1 MFNDTLIDNTIWILR
16 KAFKSNK
23 AKIWK
28 ALEKEFSKIQS
39 NRRLVNIQRLD
50 KITNNGDISS

>member
-23 AKIWK
+23 AQIWK
-28 ALEKEFSKIQS
+28 ALEKEFS
-39 NRRLVNIQRLD
+39 RLD
-50 KITNNGDISS
+50 QTGGKLTSKDWIKLLIAGI